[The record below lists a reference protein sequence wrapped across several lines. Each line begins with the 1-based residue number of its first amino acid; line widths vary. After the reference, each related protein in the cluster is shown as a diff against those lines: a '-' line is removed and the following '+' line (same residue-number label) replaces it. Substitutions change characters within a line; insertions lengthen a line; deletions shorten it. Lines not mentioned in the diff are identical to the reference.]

1 MNTSKS
7 IKIAIFSLSAALVIL
22 IYAAL
27 SKSIEISQL
36 NREVAELQEKLVS
49 SQETE
54 KEVRVV
60 AAFFKGATNGISDTE
75 PKAIETA
82 SKVVSYVIQLKN
94 PAEVEF
100 RDCWEREES
109 INSWGSMGPFGL
121 LDACIAKVKSTKSAV
136 LLREIDAAVQIS
148 REECAK
154 DGKDNY
160 DMARNCWA
168 DRTYRFI
175 FSANQLLFSA
185 LTEPESIYSSNP
197 SID

>member
-82 SKVVSYVIQLKN
+82 SKVVSYVIQLK
-94 PAEVEF
+94 
-100 RDCWEREES
+100 
-109 INSWGSMGPFGL
+109 I
-121 LDACIAKVKSTKSAV
+121 
-136 LLREIDAAVQIS
+136 LLRSSFGTAG
-148 REECAK
+148 R
-154 DGKDNY
+154 GK
-160 DMARNCWA
+160 RV
-168 DRTYRFI
+168 
-175 FSANQLLFSA
+175 
-185 LTEPESIYSSNP
+185 SIVGEVWGRSVY
-197 SID
+197 